1 MGVSPDYGDEP
12 LGISVEELLEI
23 LYQAGLQAGRERFGG
38 LSIMAL
44 PPSAHTY
51 HWIMMYAQLYALAGM
66 VESVAGWSVGAVTL
80 EERAAVHVPG

>member
-44 PPSAHTY
+44 PPNAHTY

-66 VESVAGWSVGAVTL
+66 VESVAGGQ
-80 EERAAVHVPG
+80 